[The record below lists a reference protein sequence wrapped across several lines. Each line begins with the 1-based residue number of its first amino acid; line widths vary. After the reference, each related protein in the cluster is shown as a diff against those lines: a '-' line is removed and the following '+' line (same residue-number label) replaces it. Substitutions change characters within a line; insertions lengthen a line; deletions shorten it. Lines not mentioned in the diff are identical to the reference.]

1 MGKGRIAGIT
11 VEIDGSTTGLDK
23 AIKGTQSN
31 ISSVQRSLKDVNRL
45 LKIDPSNTELLSQK
59 QKLLSQAIQETKEKL
74 EIEKEALRQAA
85 EQDIPPDKMDA
96 LKREVIA
103 TTQELK
109 SLEKQARN
117 SSSVLGA
124 QMQEAGKKI
133 SEAGDKIKNVGEGL
147 TKSVTAPLAA
157 VGVAGIKTAADFE
170 SAMSD
175 VAATMGT
182 TTENIQDL
190 SDKAREMGEK
200 TEFSATEA
208 AQGLNIL
215 AMSGLDAKEQISTI
229 EPVLNLA
236 SAGSLSL
243 ESAASYA
250 TGAIKGF
257 GDSCENAQYYTDL
270 MAKGATL
277 ANTDVNGLGEALSD
291 SAATAKSYG
300 QTADGTT
307 LSLLRLAEQNVTGSE
322 AATALNGAM
331 ADLFTPTDEAKK
343 ALDELGVSAY
353 NLDGSARDVNDVID
367 DLNGAMSGMSDEQA
381 NAYKNTI
388 FTTQGL
394 SAFNKMTATSK
405 DKVNEFR
412 DGLSS
417 ASDGMGSAA
426 EQAETKLDN
435 LKGQL
440 TILKSAVSE
449 AAISIGE
456 TLTPMIKEI
465 VSKIQ
470 EWTDKFNSLSQG
482 QQEMII
488 KAAAIVAALGPVL
501 VIIGTVVTSI
511 GTVVGAIGK
520 LKTFLGGLSGA
531 AEAAGGGLTLFSSPM
546 LPIIAAIAG
555 VVAAGV
561 LLYQNWDTIKEKASE
576 VAQKAQEK
584 WEGLKTSTLEGWE
597 NLRAGAQEKWE
608 GVKTSVT
615 EKVASAKDT
624 AVQGWNTLASNTSQV
639 WSSIQASV
647 QANGGGIRG
656 IIATAV
662 QGYQN
667 IWSIGFNAIDS
678 VTGGKL
684 SSALSTAQEKL
695 SSIKQ
700 AFTDKMDGA
709 KNTVHDAIEN
719 IKSKFNFSWKL
730 PDLKLPHISIKGS
743 FSLTPPSVPEFGISW
758 YKKAMD
764 SAYLLDGASIFGS
777 MNGNLLAGG
786 ESGKE
791 MIMGQEYLL
800 GMIQE
805 ANAKSNAEM
814 MRTIGYMGNQ
824 MIEMMNRYFPEFAKQ
839 KIAIP
844 MREMNRQLRS
854 EGVVYK

>member
-103 TTQELK
+103 TTQELE

-133 SEAGDKIKNVGEGL
+133 SEAGDKVKNVGEGL
-147 TKSVTAPLAA
+147 TKNVTTPILAAGAAAGVAWNQVDEGMDTVVAKTGATGDALKEMQDIAKEIPQTINVGFDEAGAA
-157 VGVAGIKTAADFE
+157 VGEVNTRFGATGDKLKELSTQFLEFSKLNQTDVSTSIDATQAAMEAFGISVDDAGGFLDTLNAVGQRTGADVIQLAQNMTTNAAALKEMGFSASDAANFLGNLEVAGIDSSTVLTGLKKALANAAEEGKPMSQALEEVQGAMENATTSQDAMQYAMELFGTKAGPAIAEACSNGQLSFDELGTSINDNLGNIKTTFDNTQDPIDKFQTTMNTMKIVGADL
-170 SAMSD
+170 
-175 VAATMGT
+175 ATTFG
-182 TTENIQDL
+182 
-190 SDKAREMGEK
+190 EMITPMLE
-200 TEFSATEA
+200 
-208 AQGLNIL
+208 
-215 AMSGLDAKEQISTI
+215 
-229 EPVLNLA
+229 NLA
-236 SAGSLSL
+236 S
-243 ESAASYA
+243 
-250 TGAIKGF
+250 K
-257 GDSCENAQYYTDL
+257 AQEL
-270 MAKGATL
+270 K
-277 ANTDVNGLGEALSD
+277 E
-291 SAATAKSYG
+291 KW
-300 QTADGTT
+300 DG
-307 LSLLRLAEQNVTGSE
+307 
-322 AATALNGAM
+322 
-331 ADLFTPTDEAKK
+331 
-343 ALDELGVSAY
+343 
-353 NLDGSARDVNDVID
+353 
-367 DLNGAMSGMSDEQA
+367 
-381 NAYKNTI
+381 
-388 FTTQGL
+388 
-394 SAFNKMTATSK
+394 
-405 DKVNEFR
+405 
-412 DGLSS
+412 
-417 ASDGMGSAA
+417 
-426 EQAETKLDN
+426 
-435 LKGQL
+435 
-440 TILKSAVSE
+440 
-449 AAISIGE
+449 
-456 TLTPMIKEI
+456 
-465 VSKIQ
+465 
-470 EWTDKFNSLSQG
+470 LSQG
-482 QQEMII
+482 QQEMIV
-488 KAAAIVAALGPVL
+488 KVAGLAAAIGP
-501 VIIGTVVTSI
+501 ITIMIGTLTSSI
-511 GTVVGAIGK
+511 GTVVSSIGK

-546 LPIIAAIAG
+546 LPIIATIAG

-597 NLRAGAQEKWE
+597 NLKAGAQEKWE

-624 AVQGWNTLASNTSQV
+624 AVQGWNMLASNTSQV
-639 WSSIQASV
+639 WTSIQASV
-647 QANGGGIRG
+647 QANGGGIQG

-678 VTGGKL
+678 ITGGKL
-684 SSALSTAQEKL
+684 SSALSTAQAKL

-709 KNTVHDAIEN
+709 KNAVHNAIEN

-730 PDLKLPHISIKGS
+730 PDLKLPHINIKGS
-743 FSLTPPSVPEFGISW
+743 FSLSPPSVPEFGISW

-791 MIMGQEYLL
+791 MIVGQEYLL
-800 GMIQE
+800 NMIQE

-824 MIEMMNRYFPEFAKQ
+824 MIEMMNHYFPEFAKQ

-854 EGVVYK
+854 EGVVFR